1 MVVEFQIKLSWKEM
15 FDMVS
20 KAANCIIHFSVN
32 FVFSN
37 FVIN

>member
-1 MVVEFQIKLSWKEM
+1 M
-15 FDMVS
+15 FGTGMVS